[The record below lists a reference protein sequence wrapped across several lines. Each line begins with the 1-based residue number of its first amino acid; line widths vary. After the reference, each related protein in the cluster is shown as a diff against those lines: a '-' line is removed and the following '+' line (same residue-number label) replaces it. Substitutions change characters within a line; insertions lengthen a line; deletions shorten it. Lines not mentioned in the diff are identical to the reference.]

1 MPSERIQYNL
11 FKKYLFIYLFMAVLG
26 LSCYADFSLV
36 AVTRGSSPVLV
47 CRLLIVVVSLV
58 EAVFRERGLQW
69 LQLPSSRVQAQQL
82 WCTGLV
88 AQLHVESS
96 QARDQTHVSCIEKR
110 ILYH

>member
-36 AVTRGSSPVLV
+36 AVSRGSSPVLV
-47 CRLLIVVVSLV
+47 CRLLIVVVSIV

-69 LQLPSSRVQAQQL
+69 LQLPSTRAQAQQL

-96 QARDQTHVSCIEKR
+96 QARDQTHVSCIEKS